1 MSETPP
7 EGTPPIESPSIL
19 VSTKA
24 ALGVTQDDTS
34 FDAELLTFINSALA
48 EVNQVGVGPVEGL
61 MIFSEAEEW
70 EALIGNDARLNIV
83 KPYVYLYCKMLF
95 DPPEVGFVL
104 TSMERILER
113 HIWRL
118 MVVADKPKVALADVT
133 SPDLPLPEQELGSP
147 L

>member
-104 TSMERILER
+104 TSMERIFER

>member
-1 MSETPP
+1 MRALRLKLARERPDAA
-7 EGTPPIESPSIL
+7 EL
-19 VSTKA
+19 AA

-118 MVVADKPKVALADVT
+118 MVIADKPKVALADVT

>member
-118 MVVADKPKVALADVT
+118 MVIADKPKVALADVT